1 MPAYREERGVSFKG
15 KVVLVTGAATGLG
28 HAAALIF
35 AQKGARVAVA
45 DVNLRGAEDRAREIQ
60 DAGGSAVA
68 IHADISDE
76 SQVRG
81 MVDATLEAFGRLD
94 VAANNAATGGQPA
107 PLAEHTAENWLR
119 TIGINLSGTFYCLKY
134 EIPAILAQG
143 GGAIVNVASVAGVR
157 GDYGMAAYTAAKHG
171 VNGLTKV
178 AAIEYASQGLRVNS
192 LCPGGILTPMLE
204 EHFKTYPDRRT
215 QANLSTPMRRLA
227 SPEEMARSLVWLC
240 SEDSSYINGHELIAD
255 GGTSAS
261 VLFTGIAT

>member
-1 MPAYREERGVSFKG
+1 MSFKD
-15 KVVLVTGAATGLG
+15 KVALVTGAATGLG
-28 HAAALIF
+28 QAAALIF
-35 AQKGARVAVA
+35 AHNGARVAIA
-45 DVNLRGAEDRAREIQ
+45 DVNLSGAEDTARKIR
-60 DAGGSAVA
+60 DAGGTALA
-68 IHADISDE
+68 IHADIADE
-76 SQVRG
+76 AQVRS
-81 MVDATLEAFGRLD
+81 MVDATLRAFGRLD
-94 VAANNAATGGQPA
+94 IAANNAATGGRPA
-107 PLAEHTAENWLR
+107 PLAEHTAEDWLH

-178 AAIEYASQGLRVNS
+178 AAIEYASRGLRVNS

-204 EHFKTYPDRRT
+204 GYFKTYPDRREK
-215 QANLSTPMRRLA
+215 ANLSTPIHRLS
-227 SPEEMARSLVWLC
+227 SPQEMARSLVWLC

-261 VLFTGIAT
+261 VLFTGIAN

>member
-1 MPAYREERGVSFKG
+1 MAFEG
-15 KVVLVTGAATGLG
+15 KVALVTGAATGLG

-35 AQKGARVAVA
+35 AQKGARVAIV
-45 DVNLRGAEDRAREIQ
+45 DVNEGGAERTAQEIKESGHT
-60 DAGGSAVA
+60 AIA
-68 IHADISDE
+68 IHADIADE

-81 MVDATLEAFGRLD
+81 MVKATVEAFGRLD
-94 VAANNAATGGQPA
+94 IAVNNAATGGHPA
-107 PLAEHTAENWLR
+107 PLAEHTAEDWLR

-143 GGAIVNVASVAGVR
+143 GGAIVNVASIAGVR

-204 EHFKTYPDRRT
+204 GYFKTYPERREK
-215 QANLSTPMRRLA
+215 ANLSTPIRRLS
-227 SPEEMARSLVWLC
+227 SPQEMARSLVWLC

-261 VLFTGIAT
+261 VLFTGTAD